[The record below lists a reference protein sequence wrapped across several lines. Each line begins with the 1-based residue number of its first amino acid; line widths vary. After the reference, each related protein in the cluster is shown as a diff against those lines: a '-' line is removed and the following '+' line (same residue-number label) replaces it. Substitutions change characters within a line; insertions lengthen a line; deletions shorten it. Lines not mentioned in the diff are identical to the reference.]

1 VVRLCFVALLLLSC
15 VTFQAEAETGL
26 HSDIDLQVR
35 LAWSHASPGP
45 IDGEMGKNTHIAV
58 KAFQHMQGLD
68 ETGEVDEKTLAA
80 LQAKGDKPTVTE
92 YEITKADV
100 AGPFLDKI
108 PENMIDMAK
117 LDRLSYTSPLELLAE
132 KFHMDSDLFRKMNEG
147 KNFDTAGTTIRVANV
162 ADLKLETKVARIEI
176 DKTAE
181 IVLAYD
187 DADQLVAA
195 YPATIGSEDTP
206 SPQGQHK
213 VVAIAKNP
221 TYTYDPKKLNF
232 EGVQTKEKFTIPP
245 GPNNPVGLVW
255 IALDAPG
262 YGIHGSPNPSKIRR
276 QNSHGCV
283 RLTNWDALQLAD
295 RVHKGVRVD
304 FVAAQ
309 SKAAVQGTN

>member
-1 VVRLCFVALLLLSC
+1 
-15 VTFQAEAETGL
+15 
-26 HSDIDLQVR
+26 
-35 LAWSHASPGP
+35 
-45 IDGEMGKNTHIAV
+45 
-58 KAFQHMQGLD
+58 
-68 ETGEVDEKTLAA
+68 
-80 LQAKGDKPTVTE
+80 
-92 YEITKADV
+92 
-100 AGPFLDKI
+100 
-108 PENMIDMAK
+108 
-117 LDRLSYTSPLELLAE
+117 
-132 KFHMDSDLFRKMNEG
+132 MNEG

-195 YPATIGSEDTP
+195 YPATIGSEETP
-206 SPQGQHK
+206 SPQGRHK

-295 RVHKGVRVD
+295 QVHKGVRVD
-304 FVAAQ
+304 FIAAQ
-309 SKAAVQGTN
+309 KKAAVQRTN